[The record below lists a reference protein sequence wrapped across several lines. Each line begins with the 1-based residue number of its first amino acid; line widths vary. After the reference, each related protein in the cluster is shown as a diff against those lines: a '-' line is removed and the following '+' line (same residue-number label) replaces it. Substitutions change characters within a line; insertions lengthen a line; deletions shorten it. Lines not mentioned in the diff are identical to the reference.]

1 MGLFPLL
8 NDPPVFLVAFAL
20 AALGLV
26 LHNLF
31 QAYLANR
38 YGETAPRRYGFLSLD
53 LRVHLEP
60 LGLVLLLLLGF
71 GWPRFVPT
79 NLPGRKGAMV
89 ALMGPLGFFFAAFLY
104 GLLAR
109 FLPYPF
115 GEGLLVAQRLMLLH
129 AAIYLFPV
137 PPLDGAK
144 ALYAVGGLEA
154 RRFLDQIA
162 ALGPLGFI
170 LIFLVLSF
178 TGVTASVV
186 QGLSGLLDSVY
197 RVLGL

>member
-31 QAYLANR
+31 QAYLADR

-71 GWPRFVPT
+71 GWPRFVPS

-170 LIFLVLSF
+170 LIFLVLSYA
-178 TGVTASVV
+178 GVTASVV

>member
-31 QAYLANR
+31 QAYLADR

-79 NLPGRKGAMV
+79 NLPGWKGAMV
-89 ALMGPLGFFFAAFLY
+89 AFMGPLGFFFAAFLY

-178 TGVTASVV
+178 AGVTATVA

>member
-31 QAYLANR
+31 QAYLADR

-89 ALMGPLGFFFAAFLY
+89 ALMGPIGFFFAAFLY

-115 GEGLLVAQRLMLLH
+115 GEGLLVARRLMLLH

-178 TGVTASVV
+178 TGVTAFVV

>member
-31 QAYLANR
+31 QAYLADR

-79 NLPGRKGAMV
+79 NLPGWKGAMV
-89 ALMGPLGFFFAAFLY
+89 AFMGPLGFFFAAFLY

-154 RRFLDQIA
+154 RRFLDQVA

-178 TGVTASVV
+178 AGVTASVV

>member
-31 QAYLANR
+31 QAYLADR

-79 NLPGRKGAMV
+79 NLPGWKGAMV

-144 ALYAVGGLEA
+144 VLYAVGGLEA
-154 RRFLDQIA
+154 RRFLDQVA

>member
-31 QAYLANR
+31 QAYLADR

-79 NLPGRKGAMV
+79 NLPGWKGAMV
-89 ALMGPLGFFFAAFLY
+89 AFMGPLGFFFAAFLY

-178 TGVTASVV
+178 AGVTASVV

>member
-31 QAYLANR
+31 QAYLADR

-144 ALYAVGGLEA
+144 ALYAVEGLEA

-178 TGVTASVV
+178 TGVTASAV

>member
-31 QAYLANR
+31 QAYLADR

-79 NLPGRKGAMV
+79 NLPGWKGAMV
-89 ALMGPLGFFFAAFLY
+89 AFMGPLGFFFAAFLY

-178 TGVTASVV
+178 TGVTATVV

>member
-31 QAYLANR
+31 QAYLADR

-79 NLPGRKGAMV
+79 NLPGRKGATV

-170 LIFLVLSF
+170 LIFLVLSYA
-178 TGVTASVV
+178 GVTASVV

>member
-26 LHNLF
+26 LHNLL
-31 QAYLANR
+31 QAYLADR

>member
-31 QAYLANR
+31 QAYLADR

-178 TGVTASVV
+178 AGVTATVV

>member
-1 MGLFPLL
+1 
-8 NDPPVFLVAFAL
+8 
-20 AALGLV
+20 
-26 LHNLF
+26 
-31 QAYLANR
+31 
-38 YGETAPRRYGFLSLD
+38 
-53 LRVHLEP
+53 

-162 ALGPLGFI
+162 SLGPLGFI

-178 TGVTASVV
+178 AGVTASVV

>member
-31 QAYLANR
+31 QAYLADR
-38 YGETAPRRYGFLSLD
+38 YGETASRRYGFLSLD

-79 NLPGRKGAMV
+79 NLPGWKGAMV
-89 ALMGPLGFFFAAFLY
+89 AFMGPLGFFFAAFLY

>member
-20 AALGLV
+20 AVLGLI

-31 QAYLANR
+31 QAWLADR
-38 YGETAPRRYGFLSLD
+38 YGEMAPRRYGFLSLD

-60 LGLVLLLLLGF
+60 LGLLLLLLLGF

-79 NLPGRKGAMV
+79 NLPGRKGAFV
-89 ALMGPLGFFFAAFLY
+89 ALMGPLGFFVAAFLF

-115 GEGLLVAQRLMLLH
+115 GEGLLVAHRLMLLH

-144 ALYAVGGLEA
+144 ALYALGGYET
-154 RRFLDQIA
+154 RRFLDRLA
-162 ALGPLGFI
+162 SYGPLGFL
-170 LIFLVLSF
+170 LIFLLLSY
-178 TGVTASVV
+178 TGVTGSVV
-186 QGLSGLLDSVY
+186 QGLAGLLGALY
-197 RVLGL
+197 RALGL

>member
-31 QAYLANR
+31 QAYLADR
-38 YGETAPRRYGFLSLD
+38 YGDTAPRRNGFLSLD
-53 LRVHLEP
+53 LGVHLEP

-79 NLPGRKGAMV
+79 NLPGRKGAVV

-137 PPLDGAK
+137 PPLDGAR
-144 ALYAVGGLEA
+144 ALSALGGLEA
-154 RRFLDQIA
+154 RRFLDQLA
-162 ALGPLGFI
+162 ALGPVGFI

-186 QGLSGLLDSVY
+186 QGLSGLLDSLY

>member
-31 QAYLANR
+31 QAYLADR

-144 ALYAVGGLEA
+144 ALHAVGGLEA

-170 LIFLVLSF
+170 LIFLVLSYA
-178 TGVTASVV
+178 GVTASVV

>member
-31 QAYLANR
+31 QAYLADR

-104 GLLAR
+104 GLVAR

-178 TGVTASVV
+178 AGVTAFVV

>member
-31 QAYLANR
+31 QAHLADR

-170 LIFLVLSF
+170 LIFLVLSYA
-178 TGVTASVV
+178 GVTASVV

>member
-31 QAYLANR
+31 QAYLADR

-53 LRVHLEP
+53 LGVHLEP

>member
-8 NDPPVFLVAFAL
+8 NDPPVFLVAFTF
-20 AALGLV
+20 AALGLI
-26 LHNLF
+26 LHNLA
-31 QAYLANR
+31 QAYLADR

-79 NLPGRKGAMV
+79 NLPGWKGAMV

>member
-20 AALGLV
+20 AALGLM

-31 QAYLANR
+31 QAYLADR

-71 GWPRFVPT
+71 GWPRFGPT
-79 NLPGRKGAMV
+79 NLPGWKGAMV

-178 TGVTASVV
+178 AGVTATVA

>member
-31 QAYLANR
+31 QAYLADR

-53 LRVHLEP
+53 PRVHLEP

>member
-31 QAYLANR
+31 QAYLADR

-79 NLPGRKGAMV
+79 NLPGWKGAMV

-186 QGLSGLLDSVY
+186 QGLSGLLNSVY

>member
-8 NDPPVFLVAFAL
+8 NDPPVFLLAFAL

-31 QAYLANR
+31 QAYLADR

-79 NLPGRKGAMV
+79 NLPGWKGAMV
-89 ALMGPLGFFFAAFLY
+89 AFMGPLGFFFAAFLY

-178 TGVTASVV
+178 AGVTASVV
-186 QGLSGLLDSVY
+186 QGLSGLLNSVY

>member
-8 NDPPVFLVAFAL
+8 NDPPVFLVTFAFAV
-20 AALGLV
+20 LGLL

-31 QAYLANR
+31 QAYLADR
-38 YGETAPRRYGFLSLD
+38 YGEAAPRRYGFLSWD

-79 NLPGRKGAMV
+79 SLPGRKGALV
-89 ALMGPLGFFFAAFLY
+89 ALMGPLGFFTAAFLY

-115 GEGLLVAQRLMLLH
+115 GEGLLEAQRLMLLH

-137 PPLDGAK
+137 PPLDGAR

-154 RRFLDQIA
+154 RRFLDQVS
-162 ALGPLGFI
+162 ALGPVGFL
-170 LIFLVLSF
+170 LIFLVLSYA
-178 TGVTASVV
+178 GVTGSVV
-186 QGLSGLLDSVY
+186 AGLSGLLEALY
-197 RVLGL
+197 RVFGL

>member
-8 NDPPVFLVAFAL
+8 NDPPVFPVAFAL

-31 QAYLANR
+31 QAYLADR

-178 TGVTASVV
+178 AGVTATVA

>member
-31 QAYLANR
+31 QAYLADR
-38 YGETAPRRYGFLSLD
+38 YGDTAPRRNGFLSLD
-53 LRVHLEP
+53 LGVHLEP

-79 NLPGRKGAMV
+79 NLPGRKGAVV

-104 GLLAR
+104 GLLTR

-137 PPLDGAK
+137 PPLDGAR
-144 ALYAVGGLEA
+144 ALSALGGLEA
-154 RRFLDQIA
+154 RRFLDQLA
-162 ALGPLGFI
+162 ALGPVGFI

-186 QGLSGLLDSVY
+186 QGLSGLLNSVY

>member
-31 QAYLANR
+31 QAYLADR

-170 LIFLVLSF
+170 LIFLVLSYA
-178 TGVTASVV
+178 GVTASVV

>member
-31 QAYLANR
+31 QAYLADR

-79 NLPGRKGAMV
+79 NLPGWKGAMV
-89 ALMGPLGFFFAAFLY
+89 AFMGPLGFFFAAFLY
-104 GLLAR
+104 GLLAG

-170 LIFLVLSF
+170 LIFLVLSYA
-178 TGVTASVV
+178 GVTASVV

>member
-8 NDPPVFLVAFAL
+8 SDPPVFLVVFAL
-20 AALGLV
+20 AVFGLL

-31 QAYLANR
+31 QAWLADR
-38 YGETAPRRYGFLSLD
+38 YGEFAPRRYGFLSLD

-60 LGLVLLLLLGF
+60 LGLVFLLLLGF
-71 GWPRFVPT
+71 GWPKEVPSR
-79 NLPGRKGAMV
+79 LPGRKGALV
-89 ALMGPLGFFFAAFLY
+89 ALMGPLGFFVAAFIY

-115 GEGLLVAQRLMLLH
+115 GEGLMVAQRVMLLH

-137 PPLDGAK
+137 PPLDGAR

-154 RRFLDQIA
+154 RRFLERLA
-162 ALGPLGFI
+162 SYGPLGFI
-170 LIFLVLSF
+170 VIFLVLSY
-178 TGVTASVV
+178 TGVTGAVV
-186 QGLSGLLDSVY
+186 QGLSGLLANLY
-197 RVLGL
+197 RLFGL

>member
-31 QAYLANR
+31 QAYLADR

-104 GLLAR
+104 GLVAR

>member
-31 QAYLANR
+31 QAYLADR

-53 LRVHLEP
+53 LGVHLEP

-79 NLPGRKGAMV
+79 NLPGRQGAMV

>member
-31 QAYLANR
+31 QAYLADR

-79 NLPGRKGAMV
+79 NLPGRKGALV

>member
-31 QAYLANR
+31 QAYLADR

-79 NLPGRKGAMV
+79 NLPGWKGAMV

-137 PPLDGAK
+137 PPLDGSK

-154 RRFLDQIA
+154 RRFLDQVA

-178 TGVTASVV
+178 TGVTASAV

>member
-8 NDPPVFLVAFAL
+8 NDPPVFPVAFAL

-31 QAYLANR
+31 QAYLADR

-79 NLPGRKGAMV
+79 NLPGWKGAMV

-154 RRFLDQIA
+154 RRLLDQIA

-186 QGLSGLLDSVY
+186 QGLSGLLNSVY